1 MPPFRAIATVIIS
14 AIIPALA
21 CSSASAVLRP
31 DLLPPEQRIGQ
42 ANAITSTVAGEEV
55 DVEFEPLGKSGAD
68 SVNQTGELAAPDGKS
83 FLLLTPAEEPLR
95 IPFEDARRI
104 TYRGRAGGTAEGLF
118 VGGLSGALAGLLVN
132 VAASAALCSA
142 QPPFPDSS
150 RGPSCGGIQ
159 ATPVL
164 IGALLG
170 GVVGSLVGFNVGH
183 RTIYTF

>member
-83 FLLLTPAEEPLR
+83 VLFLQDQGGNEKDRFFSSHRPRSPFASRLKTLGASLT
-95 IPFEDARRI
+95 
-104 TYRGRAGGTAEGLF
+104 G
-118 VGGLSGALAGLLVN
+118 GGLGEPPRV
-132 VAASAALCSA
+132 CSSEA
-142 QPPFPDSS
+142 FRAPLQ
-150 RGPSCGGIQ
+150 
-159 ATPVL
+159 
-164 IGALLG
+164 
-170 GVVGSLVGFNVGH
+170 GSW
-183 RTIYTF
+183 